1 MSRVGREILSLE
13 KSDDG
18 FPRRN
23 KRGNAR
29 EKAVIDIYRG
39 IAFTSKLLLPSRVGK
54 MVIL

>member
-1 MSRVGREILSLE
+1 MEILSLE

-29 EKAVIDIYRG
+29 ENAVIDIYRG
-39 IAFTSKLLLPSRVGK
+39 IAFTSKLLLPSRVRK